1 MSRSF
6 FLPLFPSFL
15 SFPSFSFFL
24 GGGGWGGGEEG
35 LKKRRPKK
43 KEKGPLDR
51 R

>member
-24 GGGGWGGGEEG
+24 GGGDGEGGGG
-35 LKKRRPKK
+35 LEKAKA
-43 KEKGPLDR
+43 KEKGKR
-51 R
+51 AA